1 MTERKRLLIRQYAE
15 KLLPKDESEWLKK
28 LKIKDAGFG
37 YDIFGFEPESAFI
50 AYYFFNFFYK
60 YWFRVESTGIENIP
74 ATGRAILTPNHSGTL
89 PIDYIMIAIDI
100 IKKMKPPRIARG
112 VVDHFAGALP
122 FINTMIYRC
131 GSVIGSRKN
140 TEYLLKNDDIIII
153 FPEGTKGIGKPFT
166 QKYKLVRFNVG
177 FVELALKTRSPI
189 VPVAVI
195 GAEEQAPQLF
205 KIKWLGRLFGFPY
218 IPVTPTFPLLGV
230 FGLIPLPVKY
240 HIYYGKPF
248 YFSKKYSPR
257 DAQDPEKVR
266 MLANIVQDAV
276 QELINNG
283 LKRRKG
289 IF

>member
-1 MTERKRLLIRQYAE
+1 MTEKTRALIRQYAE
-15 KLLPKDESEWLKK
+15 KILPEDEVERLKQIR
-28 LKIKDAGFG
+28 IKDAGFG

-50 AYYFFNFFYK
+50 AYCFFNLFYN

-74 ATGRAILTPNHSGTL
+74 TKGSVILTPNHSGAL
-89 PIDYIMIAIDI
+89 PLDYIMIAIDI
-100 IKKMKPPRIARG
+100 VKKLKPPRIARG

-140 TEYLLKNDDIIII
+140 TEYLLKNGDMVVI

-166 QKYKLVRFNVG
+166 QRYKLVRFNVG
-177 FVELALKTRSPI
+177 FIELALKTKSPI

-218 IPVTPTFPLLGV
+218 IPVTPTFPLLGI

-240 HIYYGKPF
+240 HIYYGRPF
-248 YFSKKYSPR
+248 YFYEKYSPR

-266 MLANIVQDAV
+266 MLANLVQDAL

-283 LKRRKG
+283 LKKRKS

>member
-1 MTERKRLLIRQYAE
+1 MTEEMRQLVRYYAE
-15 KLLPKDESEWLKK
+15 KLLPRDEVERLKK
-28 LKIKDAGFG
+28 IKIKDAGFG

-50 AYYFFNFFYK
+50 AYYLFNFFYK
-60 YWFRVESTGIENIP
+60 YWFRVESSGIENIP
-74 ATGRAILTPNHSGTL
+74 TKDRVILTPNHSGAL

-122 FINTMIYRC
+122 FVNAMIYRC

-140 TEYLLKNDDIIII
+140 TEYLLKNDDMVVI

-166 QKYKLVRFNVG
+166 QKYKLIRFNVG
-177 FVELALKTRSPI
+177 FIELALKTRTPI

-218 IPVTPTFPLLGV
+218 IPVTPTFPLLGIL
-230 FGLIPLPVKY
+230 GLIPLPVKY
-240 HIYYGKPF
+240 HIYYGTPF
-248 YFSKKYSPR
+248 YFSKKYSPK
-257 DAQDPEKVR
+257 DAHDPEKVR

-283 LKRRKG
+283 LKKRKS